1 MNKKIKDDKIDLI
14 PKQDGIVFV
23 KNLCFAYPD
32 NNENVLNS
40 LNFNINKGEIFGFLG
55 PSGAGKTTTQKIIT
69 GILKGF
75 NGQVTVMDHDISDVN
90 SDFYEKIGV
99 SFEFPNLY
107 LRFTAREN
115 LEYFSSLYSVKTEN
129 TIKLLEIV
137 GLKEAADIRVEKFSK
152 GMKMR
157 LNFCRALINRPELL
171 FLDEPTS
178 GLDPGNARLIKN
190 IIKEKSKQGKTI
202 ILTTHNMLTVNDLC
216 DRVAFIVDGKIVLID
231 TPNNLK
237 NIYGKKEVEIK
248 FVNNNSIEKKIF
260 KLNELYNNQEF
271 LNILKDDK
279 VESVH
284 SQEANLEEV
293 FIKVTGRKLKWDF
306 SKL

>member
-293 FIKVTGRKLKWDF
+293 FIKVTGRKLK
-306 SKL
+306 